1 MKSMNVLMVRIY
13 LTEGSHQVEKIV
25 SYLRN
30 ETKIRGITVFR
41 AITGHGDTGTHTSS
55 LVDLSLNL
63 PLVIEFFDQREK
75 IEVALEYLSTLVKP
89 EHIVFWE
96 AKANDN

>member
-1 MKSMNVLMVRIY
+1 MNITKVLMVRIY
-13 LTEGSHQVEKIV
+13 LTEASHQVDKMV

-30 ETKIRGITVFR
+30 KTKIRGVTVFR
-41 AITGHGDTGTHTSS
+41 AITGYGDTGVHTSS

-63 PLVIEFFDQREK
+63 PLVLEFFDQKEK
-75 IEVALEYLSTLVKP
+75 VESALEYLSSLVKP

-96 AKANDN
+96 AMAND